1 MAIIIR
7 NFLLAFY
14 RRRRRRWRY
23 CDYAVSRSVS
33 LITRFYDDLS
43 DDSMKDGMS
52 DKKMKQHN
60 KERNELN

>member
-14 RRRRRRWRY
+14 RRRRY
-23 CDYAVSRSVS
+23 CDYAVSRSG
-33 LITRFYDDLS
+33 IAHYTFYDDLS
-43 DDSMKDGMS
+43 DDSMKGGMS
-52 DKKMKQHN
+52 DKKKHN